1 MVYPVDLEKMKSDTG
16 FINYLYGLIGLRK
29 YGIGIYISTIN
40 GIEEVI
46 TAIEKE
52 MKNLEK

>member
-40 GIEEVI
+40 GIEEGLKGPPTV
-46 TAIEKE
+46 AQAG
-52 MKNLEK
+52 